1 MKYLSHYTEKAQTK
15 LFKECGAFFAFSQ
28 DQFKE
33 KAKKDVKYVSF
44 GAGLICEK
52 QHEDK
57 LADGLNSIQAAGI
70 KQDIKENGIKA
81 IIHRE
86 LATHEAQITYDITD
100 TVDALE
106 GYGITEDQIRAE
118 FSEYLDYCNK
128 HDCF

>member
-52 QHEDK
+52 QHELK
-57 LADGLNSIQAAGI
+57 LVNGLNNIQAAGI
-70 KQDIKENGIKA
+70 KQDITENTIKKV
-81 IIHRE
+81 IHRE
-86 LATHEAQITYDITD
+86 LANHEAQISMSIDETI
-100 TVDALE
+100 DALQ
-106 GYGITEDQIRAE
+106 GYGITDDEIRAE
-118 FSEYLDYCNK
+118 FKEYYDYCIE